1 MNRLLLCALLLPGCA
16 DLSAAKPFTSTY
28 FVKVNTPP
36 EEVSA
41 TVDALRE
48 ELDLDVIHVYD
59 NVTTG
64 FSVVL
69 PDIFVPE
76 LEEIAWID
84 EIVLDEGGAG
94 VDPGEPDPEI
104 TVGESE
110 IPDGV
115 ARIGGPFMLQTD
127 FGGLRVAVIDTG
139 VDSSHPDLN
148 VVHHEDIVA
157 AHTGDDADGGDPIGH
172 GTHVA
177 GTIGARADGV
187 GVVGVAPGVEIV
199 DVRVLGSDGTGYMT
213 DILAGIEYVA
223 DHPDI
228 RVVNLSLG
236 GPAGGG
242 LDDEVDA
249 ALANLEASGVL
260 LAIAAGNDGRNVS
273 NTVPAGLDRGVVVS
287 AYSHRG
293 GEDRGF
299 ASFSNFG
306 EAVDVTAPGV
316 GILSTWPGG
325 GYAALDG
332 TSMATPHVAGLAA
345 VLLSEEPE
353 LDATEARR
361 RIVNTAEGDL
371 FGANSK
377 HDEPMVDLQAALDN

>member
-1 MNRLLLCALLLPGCA
+1 
-16 DLSAAKPFTSTY
+16 
-28 FVKVNTPP
+28 
-36 EEVSA
+36 
-41 TVDALRE
+41 
-48 ELDLDVIHVYD
+48 
-59 NVTTG
+59 
-64 FSVVL
+64 
-69 PDIFVPE
+69 
-76 LEEIAWID
+76 
-84 EIVLDEGGAG
+84 
-94 VDPGEPDPEI
+94 
-104 TVGESE
+104 
-110 IPDGV
+110 
-115 ARIGGPFMLQTD
+115 MLQTD

-353 LDATEARR
+353 LDAAEARR
-361 RIVNTAEGDL
+361 RIVNTGEGDL